1 MTANVG
7 AAFRAICKTLNY
19 TKALVEHWAKHN
31 PKLIDQL
38 NESAELVAALEMD
51 LANLYLVYDEWKA
64 TDWRGKRG
72 EKPTPLQFA
81 ENAAIW
87 NEKWKN
93 NEQELESLNKPQSW
107 YQQQLAAGSTPKELD
122 NIMFQT
128 EQKRDSKFGHYCEE
142 TKR

>member
-1 MTANVG
+1 MTEITGVV
-7 AAFRAICKTLNY
+7 FRAICKTLNY
-19 TKALVEHWAKHN
+19 NKVLVEHWAKHN

-72 EKPTPLQFA
+72 EKPTPMQFA

-93 NEQELESLNKPQSW
+93 NQQDLEALNKPQSW
-107 YQQQLAAGSTPKELD
+107 YKQQLATGSTPKELD
-122 NIMFQT
+122 NIMFQV

-142 TKR
+142 NIE